1 MKFRIFLLILFG
13 FSSLIQGQ
21 ETTIINQYPGDGTQ
35 GDYQLHQSDKYTFI
49 VNYYAPKESP
59 EEQAAQL
66 VSTALN
72 LYIDKSYQIGDD
84 HLILL
89 KNPSMMISE
98 MSSLVNQGLEV
109 FQIREVFFAF
119 SLKVY
124 DKLKSLDVMAWS
136 EVEYELLGDSQ
147 EERKEMLTYFINSE
161 ILDLKGLCKS
171 EISAFLKNEKAMQL
185 PEVWAKKMYQPSDI
199 ESPISYQTEDFIPPL
214 EYTLDEPISSNG
226 FDQELSLPK
235 SFVDE
240 YNRQIKKQ
248 NKRSRRN
255 KDQFTQEVLALLEQN
270 SSQLIS
276 IQKDLAEFQKDNI
289 VRDREIRKD
298 NNEQVSVLQDQI
310 DQLKNMIYSDQRAPK
325 ELSVYENAN
334 ANEKLIVYF
343 EKNSAQLSTQY
354 EMELNK
360 SLGILLKNPTL
371 KIMITGYADKS
382 GDPDFNSYIS
392 RKRAEEVKNY
402 LNKKGISTKRMIM
415 NYVGDISSNSEN
427 SGDRRVEIEYINEI
441 GQLDFSSNN

>member
-1 MKFRIFLLILFG
+1 MKFRFFLLVLLG
-13 FSSLIQGQ
+13 LSSEIMGQ
-21 ETTIINQYPGDGTQ
+21 ETTIINQYPDNGMEEE
-35 GDYQLHQSDKYTFI
+35 YQLHQSDKYTFI
-49 VNYYAPKESP
+49 VNYYTPKESA
-59 EEQAAQL
+59 EEQAAHL
-66 VSTALN
+66 VSSALN

-89 KNPSMMISE
+89 KNPSMMITE

-109 FQIREVFFAF
+109 FQIHEVFFGF

-124 DKLKSLDVMAWS
+124 DKLKSMDAMAWS
-136 EVEYELLGDSQ
+136 EVEYELLGDS
-147 EERKEMLTYFINSE
+147 EDERREMLTYFINSE

-185 PEVWAKKMYQPSDI
+185 PEVWAKKLNQSSDI
-199 ESPISYQTEDFIPPL
+199 ESPVSYQTEDFIPPL

-226 FDQELSLPK
+226 VDQELSLPK

-248 NKRSRRN
+248 NKRSRKN
-255 KDQFTQEVLALLEQN
+255 KDQFTQEVLTLLEQN
-270 SSQLIS
+270 SNQLIS
-276 IQKDLAEFQKDNI
+276 IQKDLAEFQKENI
-289 VRDREIRKD
+289 LRDREIRKD
-298 NNEQVSVLQDQI
+298 NNEQVLVLQGQI
-310 DQLKNMIYSDQRAPK
+310 DQLKEAIYTDQRAPR
-325 ELSVYENAN
+325 ELSIYENRIE
-334 ANEKLIVYF
+334 NEKLIIYF
-343 EKNSAQLSTQY
+343 NKNSSKLSTQY

-360 SLGILLKNPTL
+360 SLGILLKNPKL

-441 GQLDFSSNN
+441 GQLDFSSN

>member
-1 MKFRIFLLILFG
+1 VIK
-13 FSSLIQGQ
+13 GQ
-21 ETTIINQYPGDGTQ
+21 ETTIINQYPDDGAQ
-35 GDYQLHQSDKYTFI
+35 RDYQLQQSDKYTFI
-49 VNYYAPKESP
+49 VNYYTPKETA
-59 EEQAAQL
+59 EEQAAHL
-66 VSTALN
+66 VSTALD

-84 HLILL
+84 HLILS
-89 KNPSMMISE
+89 KNPSMMLSE
-98 MSSLVNQGLEV
+98 MSSMANQGLEV
-109 FQIREVFFAF
+109 FQIRDVFFGF

-124 DKLKSLDVMAWS
+124 DKLKSLDAMSWS

-161 ILDLKGLCKS
+161 ILDLKGLCKA
-171 EISAFLKNEKAMQL
+171 EISAFLKNEKAMEL
-185 PEVWAKKMYQPSDI
+185 PDVWAKKLYQSSDI

-214 EYTLDEPISSNG
+214 EYTLDEPITSNG
-226 FDQELSLPK
+226 IDQELSLPK
-235 SFVDE
+235 SFVDD

-255 KDQFTQEVLALLEQN
+255 KDQFSQEVLALLEQN
-270 SSQLIS
+270 STQLIS

-298 NNEQVSVLQDQI
+298 NNEQVLVLQNQI
-310 DQLKNMIYSDQRAPK
+310 DQLKDMIYSDQRAPK
-325 ELSVYENAN
+325 ELSIYEN
-334 ANEKLIVYF
+334 ANEKLIIYF
-343 EKNSAQLSTQY
+343 EKNSAKLSTQY

-360 SLGILLKNPTL
+360 SLGILLKNPKL
-371 KIMITGYADKS
+371 KVMITGYADKS
-382 GDPDFNSYIS
+382 GNPDFNSYIS

-402 LNKKGISTKRMIM
+402 LNKKGISSKRMIM

-441 GQLDFSSNN
+441 GQLDFSSN